1 MKKLTKVIIALVLV
15 IILFFKADPFH
26 FLMPDE
32 VQMILLCIMAA
43 AFALY
48 AGLIFREKPAD
59 EREAF
64 HLHRA
69 SRIAYIAGT
78 LALTV
83 AIIIQDVFHQ
93 LDPVLLAVLGIMI
106 VTKLSSRGVP
116 AQQTVQKSGFASGLT
131 LGLSAGRAGGDS
143 HTSCHQRQNT
153 GNLPGL
159 QPGK

>member
-1 MKKLTKVIIALVLV
+1 MKKLTEIIIAV
-15 IILFFKADPFH
+15 ILIVILFIKADPFNI
-26 FLMPDE
+26 LMPTE
-32 VQMILLCIMAA
+32 IQMILLCVLAA

-59 EREAF
+59 EREAY

-78 LALTV
+78 LSLTV

-106 VTKLSSRGVP
+106 VTKLV
-116 AQQTVQKSGFASGLT
+116 VLLYVKFK
-131 LGLSAGRAGGDS
+131 
-143 HTSCHQRQNT
+143 N
-153 GNLPGL
+153 
-159 QPGK
+159 